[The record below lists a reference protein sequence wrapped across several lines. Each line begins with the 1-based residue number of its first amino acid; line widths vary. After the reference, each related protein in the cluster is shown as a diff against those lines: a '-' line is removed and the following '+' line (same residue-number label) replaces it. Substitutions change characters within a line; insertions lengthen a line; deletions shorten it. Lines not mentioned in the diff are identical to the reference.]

1 MLLINT
7 YIVFLALWKALTF
20 SSSVRELF
28 SLGSILILQMQSS
41 AYLINYKA
49 SKRALFKVYT
59 PRHVISAYL
68 KWSISIYGLFFLL
81 CITDTCLFDFLHS
94 KHKWPHSF
102 PSEKHCPEPTSVTSW
117 PACRGRGAA
126 WARAPGGWEG
136 RSCWRPAPPPAR
148 TTAQSSRRGRSAHVA
163 SNTWLHKIHV
173 TSHQARSGPIR
184 LQYAL
189 CSAPAQGLQSLN
201 EII

>member
-1 MLLINT
+1 MLLNNT

-41 AYLINYKA
+41 AYLIMKHQNEHYWH
-49 SKRALFKVYT
+49 
-59 PRHVISAYL
+59 RHVISAYL
-68 KWSISIYGLFFLL
+68 KQHFNLWSVFLL
-81 CITDTCLFDFLHS
+81 CITDASLFDFLHS
-94 KHKWPHSF
+94 KHKWSHSF
-102 PSEKHCPEPTSVTSW
+102 PSEMQCPEPTSVTSW

-126 WARAPGGWEG
+126 WARAPGGWGE

-148 TTAQSSRRGRSAHVA
+148 TTAQSSRRGTSAHVA
-163 SNTWLHKIHV
+163 SDTWLQIHV
-173 TSHQARSGPIR
+173 TSHQASSGPVR

-189 CSAPAQGLQSLN
+189 RSAPAQGLQSLN
-201 EII
+201 KII